1 MLGGVK
7 CSHCPSCSLSD
18 SKVTLLLKKE
28 NCPVSQDIKRTVF
41 AVSDPL
47 VPPYFTFLL
56 QTHFSL
62 IQNTLPSKEE
72 EEENHPQPSAGRDIH
87 LSMSM
92 DT

>member
-28 NCPVSQDIKRTVF
+28 HCPVSQDIKRTVF

-47 VPPYFTFLL
+47 VPYFTFLL

-72 EEENHPQPSAGRDIH
+72 EEENHPQPSAGHDIH